1 MDKKAE
7 LNKLTTK
14 GNMQRTVKD
23 TVFRDLFSDPNY
35 LIQLYRALH
44 PEDEKTTVADLK
56 YVTLETVIATGIYN
70 DLGFM
75 VGNKLIILCE
85 SQSTWSENILFRSM
99 MYLAKTYQGYF
110 DDTEQNIYGSKKLQA
125 PEAEV
130 YVIYVGQKKIGKKVI
145 CLSDEFYSG
154 KQTAVDVR
162 VNVIVKGQE
171 NDIVSQYIIFCK
183 VVDSLVRE
191 KGRSTATMREA
202 IQICKDRNVLR
213 EYLESHEKEAVDML
227 MELYD
232 QERITDRMLA
242 STRREQ
248 KEETKIEDIRN
259 LMANLKLTAEQAM
272 QALGIPTADQSKYQA
287 ML

>member
-1 MDKKAE
+1 MGDKVE
-7 LNKLTTK
+7 VNKLTTK
-14 GNMQRTVKD
+14 ENMQRTVKD

-44 PEDEKTTVADLK
+44 PEDAETTTADLK

-85 SQSTWSENILFRSM
+85 SQSTWSENILFRSL

-110 DDTEQNIYGSKKLQA
+110 DDSGQNIYGSKKLQA

-130 YVIYVGQKKIGKKVI
+130 YVIYVGQKKIEKKVI
-145 CLSDEFYSG
+145 SLSEEFYSG

-162 VNVIVKGQE
+162 VNVIVEGRE
-171 NDIVSQYIIFCK
+171 NDIVSQYILFCK
-183 VVDSLVRE
+183 VVDSLVKE

-202 IQICKDRNVLR
+202 IQICKDRNVLK
-213 EYLESHEKEAVDML
+213 EYLESHEKEAVEML

-242 STRREQ
+242 SNRLDTLLEAIKR
-248 KEETKIEDIRN
+248 
-259 LMANLKLTAEQAM
+259 LMSRHDWSFEQA
-272 QALGIPTADQSKYQA
+272 AEELGVFGSDRDNLRIR
-287 ML
+287 L

>member
-1 MDKKAE
+1 MND
-7 LNKLTTK
+7 NKTALAFETK
-14 GNMQRTVKD
+14 TRENMQRTVKD
-23 TVFRDLFSDPNY
+23 TVFRDLFSDPCY
-35 LIQLYRALH
+35 LIQLYHSLH
-44 PEDEKTTVADLK
+44 PEDVKTTVTDLK

-75 VGNKLIILCE
+75 AGNKLIILCE
-85 SQSTWSENILFRSM
+85 SQSLWSENILFRSL

-110 DDTEQNIYGSKKLQA
+110 DDTEQSVYSSKKLEA

-130 YVIYVGQKKIGKKVI
+130 YVIYVGQKNIEKKVI
-145 CLSDEFYSG
+145 SLSDEFYSG
-154 KQTAVDVR
+154 KQTAIEVR
-162 VNVIVKGQE
+162 VNVIVEGQE

-183 VVDSLVRE
+183 VVDGLVRE
-191 KGRSTATMREA
+191 KGRSTTTMREA

-242 STRREQ
+242 STR
-248 KEETKIEDIRN
+248 KETKVEDIRS
-259 LMANLKLTAEQAM
+259 LMSNLKLTAEQAM
-272 QALGIPTADQSKYQA
+272 QALEIPVADWSKYQM